1 LPIIL
6 RPFRA
11 IDQSVDLPPAGAGG
25 YSYLATFVAIIFLI
39 KITFTNKSNHH
50 SIILGE
56 KIYQKIEYVI
66 IINIIYLFQLIEE
79 MCIKSKRSREG
90 DGRCL
95 MSYPEIG

>member
-79 MCIKSKRSREG
+79 MCIKSRRIREG
-90 DGRCL
+90 DGG
-95 MSYPEIG
+95 EFI